1 MYSQDLTLTANKIQ
15 HILRVVNQNKVNF
28 KIQNKIGTGQG
39 KTYLGNRVNPNFQ
52 KNHKLAE
59 KRRTNFLKY
68 QIRKLSS
75 HISFRSGTD
84 LRRHSLPG

>member
-15 HILRVVNQNKVNF
+15 PILRVVNQNKVNF

-52 KNHKLAE
+52 KIIN
-59 KRRTNFLKY
+59 
-68 QIRKLSS
+68 
-75 HISFRSGTD
+75 
-84 LRRHSLPG
+84 